1 MFPDACL
8 TVERGVSQDQ
18 QSWVACLCCEV
29 LVQFCESVQ
38 QCGKHSFLTCWQ
50 CTAASRPSFSGT
62 TPFSPWAG
70 PCVLPFA
77 RSWLAAFSRARSHS
91 TAAATAACYLLNTSC
106 ICICIC
112 LCLAYAAF
120 STVSTHSLCKTFG
133 SRYTNSKAYR
143 CRSDDTRYMFRLFLG
158 NMNVVAHNKLAV
170 S

>member
-1 MFPDACL
+1 VHEKVQVPSCRSHSDSTRPLLCSYQPQK
-8 TVERGVSQDQ
+8 EPSVS
-18 QSWVACLCCEV
+18 L
-29 LVQFCESVQ
+29 
-38 QCGKHSFLTCWQ
+38 
-50 CTAASRPSFSGT
+50 TAASRPSFSGT